1 MDNNQTL
8 ADLRLLLDYGFLT
21 DKCVIPT
28 DKGEFRFEL
37 KTITPL
43 EEVEASQAVTARLT
57 QAGNADDDTARNVQT
72 AIELLARCI
81 TTVNGVN
88 LEDHPNAKGDSP
100 LQRRRY
106 VLSKFSEKLMLP
118 LWQTYQKLKTRTTSE
133 AEGDSDE
140 LKKS

>member
-8 ADLRLLLDYGFLT
+8 ADLRFLLDFGFLT
-21 DKCVIPT
+21 EKCVIST

-43 EEVEASQAVTARLT
+43 EEVEANQVVATRLA
-57 QAGNADDDTARNVQT
+57 QSGNADDAAKNIQT

-81 TTVNGVN
+81 VSVNGVN
-88 LEDHPNAKGDSP
+88 LEDHPHAKGDSA
-100 LQRRRY
+100 LQRKRN
-106 VLSKFSEKLMLP
+106 VVSKFSEKLMLP
-118 LWQTYQKLKTRTTSE
+118 LWQTYQKLKTNVASE